1 VCVHCYVVVIA
12 SLRDGRSADTLTC
25 SLKYIEEHR
34 PVLNLERTRTQTASQ
49 AAVCVE
55 CLAYMAASCGQRTTT
70 AMLKLKSKINIVV
83 VNQADQNKNK
93 AHALR
98 P

>member
-1 VCVHCYVVVIA
+1 
-12 SLRDGRSADTLTC
+12 
-25 SLKYIEEHR
+25 
-34 PVLNLERTRTQTASQ
+34 
-49 AAVCVE
+49 
-55 CLAYMAASCGQRTTT
+55 MAASCGQRTTT